1 MENLIWEDYLG
12 SYKCPLSL
20 SLYDMIHNDGM
31 PRQNTLL
38 EMSAKNACFDGWWY
52 FLSLQVKFMLRI
64 TEYSQ
69 CINDLLMSNNAL
81 KLKHQYIKYVF
92 DI

>member
-1 MENLIWEDYLG
+1 
-12 SYKCPLSL
+12 
-20 SLYDMIHNDGM
+20 
-31 PRQNTLL
+31 
-38 EMSAKNACFDGWWY
+38 
-52 FLSLQVKFMLRI
+52 MLRI

-81 KLKHQYIKYVF
+81 ELKHQYIKYVF